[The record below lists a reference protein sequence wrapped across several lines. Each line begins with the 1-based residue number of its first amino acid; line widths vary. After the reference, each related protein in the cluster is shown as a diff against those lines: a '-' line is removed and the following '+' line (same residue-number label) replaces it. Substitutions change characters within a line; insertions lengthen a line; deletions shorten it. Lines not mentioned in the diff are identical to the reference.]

1 MSCSSLSFTTPTSLG
16 DGCLSLHWNHPQ
28 PNIREKWRRS
38 WVKMLA
44 DPLCWAAP
52 TFKGPDQE
60 DCCQHIN
67 HSTIMCFPQELLTKY
82 IWSWARHMAVIF
94 YNQLKMKM
102 FWSETVMIIGRWST
116 TAILVTLSQEARASQ
131 LRCWKYISLRVSP
144 DNRPKKQS
152 SIICWH
158 FYTFTQRE
166 DIENNFVGSVVSEGG
181 GRLWKKCPKK
191 CRKNR
196 EWEHCW
202 IICSEIKDL
211 CKKLKCQF
219 FRWSSPRSEA
229 DSGVSQQIDLHS
241 NSLVTAHNIQHKL
254 TFTF

>member
-1 MSCSSLSFTTPTSLG
+1 MSWSSLSFTTQTSLG
-16 DGCLSLHWNHPQ
+16 YHCIEIILSRTSERNGDAAGS
-28 PNIREKWRRS
+28 RCWRT
-38 WVKMLA
+38 
-44 DPLCWAAP
+44 LCAGRLP
-52 TFKGPDQE
+52 TSKGPTRNGRLLPAHQSQHHHVFSPGVVDQVYLVVGAAHGGDSVNE
-60 DCCQHIN
+60 
-67 HSTIMCFPQELLTKY
+67 EL
-82 IWSWARHMAVIF
+82 
-94 YNQLKMKM
+94 MKM

-116 TAILVTLSQEARASQ
+116 TAILVTLFQEARASQ
-131 LRCWKYISLRVSP
+131 LRCWKYHPIIGLKSNP
-144 DNRPKKQS
+144 QS
-152 SIICWH
+152 SVD
-158 FYTFTQRE
+158 TFTQRE

-211 CKKLKCQF
+211 CQKLTCQF